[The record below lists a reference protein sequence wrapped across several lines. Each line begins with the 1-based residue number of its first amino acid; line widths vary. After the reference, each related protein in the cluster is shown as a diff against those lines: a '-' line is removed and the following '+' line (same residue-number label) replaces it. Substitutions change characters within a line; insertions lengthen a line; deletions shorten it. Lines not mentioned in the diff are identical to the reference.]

1 MSFMNPNYPNM
12 ELLEYKARQLLGQ
25 NKEIVEKVKELRKEN
40 RYAVIDFESIVFPQV
55 WGSTCTGFDVM
66 ISIHAPAKG
75 ATEDELQELTIK
87 AEEHIESIKKS
98 ELRIMFRFYFLDGE
112 NYAKTAMR
120 MNCMFPGRKI
130 PYTDENVKKRI
141 QRYFENVPHCPEE
154 KV

>member
-66 ISIHAPAKG
+66 EDGSPSIGGCAMTKEYTTVMHELLTDTYVVCFGNRPCYKVSDATKKFYDDLNNRNMASLSEAK
-75 ATEDELQELTIK
+75 
-87 AEEHIESIKKS
+87 S
-98 ELRIMFRFYFLDGE
+98 
-112 NYAKTAMR
+112 
-120 MNCMFPGRKI
+120 
-130 PYTDENVKKRI
+130 
-141 QRYFENVPHCPEE
+141 RY
-154 KV
+154 